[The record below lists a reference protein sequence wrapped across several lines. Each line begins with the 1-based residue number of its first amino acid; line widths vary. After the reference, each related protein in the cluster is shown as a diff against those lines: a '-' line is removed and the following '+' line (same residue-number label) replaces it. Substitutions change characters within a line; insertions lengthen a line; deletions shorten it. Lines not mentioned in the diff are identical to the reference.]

1 MLKKNTPMIEIPD
14 TSKGQ
19 RAMVRVN
26 KVWYAIYYVGV
37 DQRRKSLGTT
47 DEKEAK
53 DLRDAFF
60 RELLQKGANP
70 YVKRTPQKKVLDKP
84 DLYIYTRPPYQFK
97 VKGKVIFESWDK
109 EEVRKV
115 RDKWLKKNK

>member
-1 MLKKNTPMIEIPD
+1 MIEIPD

-26 KVWYAIYYVGV
+26 KIWYAIYYVGV

-47 DEKEAK
+47 DEKEAR

-60 RELLQKGANP
+60 HELFQKGAIP
-70 YVKRTPQKKVLDKP
+70 YVRRTPQKKVLDKP
-84 DLYIYTRPPYQFK
+84 DLYIYTRPPFLFK
-97 VKGKVIFESWDK
+97 VSGKVLFESWDK

-115 RDKWLKKNK
+115 RDNWLKKNKIK